1 MRPDGHFGERSEPA
15 TDFYYFAHVSYSYMK
30 KIDFDNKFQ
39 VLTNAADGN
48 CLFLAISQLDERFDH
63 LVLRKKLCTFY
74 KKLVIKANVSDD
86 SLLGKLRI
94 QMIMDNIEY
103 DENSTHDKRVCENYA
118 YGGVMDVIV
127 LAYILQRPIHLY
139 QKLVF
144 KSKEPTDLKFDIFD
158 DETIRTKPPIHLLY
172 SGNNHF
178 EALKLQSPIY
188 ISSTSTSP
196 IYISSTSPIPSPTT
210 SPRVLTHYKV
220 LVVCQ
225 RKEGSCYPSQQLLVQ
240 KTVIPMITQFLSS
253 YLKTTNYTTEY
264 LSKVENKSDKDNV
277 DFNIKIDGDD
287 KSFQK
292 FLKTHKK
299 YYSVILL
306 NTCPFFLMQ
315 YGSISDL
322 LSDSGVL
329 ILSKVD
335 CEDYNN
341 PRPNLFKISPDLLI
355 KGNISTFFDFKDG
368 VFTKKKSATDGNKKK
383 RKRPLPSKR
392 LKKKGGNKKTLHR
405 RFSL

>member
-1 MRPDGHFGERSEPA
+1 VFPLKFSLDDDDVFKDKTAKTATNRNNKIIIFREFIFILYNINIKKYNCGRMRPDGHFGERSEPA

-264 LSKVENKSDKDNV
+264 
-277 DFNIKIDGDD
+277 
-287 KSFQK
+287 
-292 FLKTHKK
+292 
-299 YYSVILL
+299 
-306 NTCPFFLMQ
+306 
-315 YGSISDL
+315 GSISDL